1 MTRSFP
7 LSSAAVIPFGGR
19 DAGALVAGALILAV
33 CGAMLVTAGVQRQ
46 RRDPDRYDAL

>member
-1 MTRSFP
+1 MPTERIAR
-7 LSSAAVIPFGGR
+7 AAVIPFDGR
-19 DAGALVAGALILAV
+19 DAGALVVGALVLAA